1 MVRTGACFYEVWPLN
16 HAHTDRIMGA
26 LDQRNIIRWQVSA
39 WRAGERLPMYV
50 VLNAPYRVTNT
61 DIHTAMARYGDVN
74 IVKQQKY
81 RQWPSISNG
90 HRSVSYKKVHTP
102 VPGHIKVKGATLTVR
117 VYERL
122 QIRVPSPADHVLQPN
137 GVLTPPDFVLQPNG
151 DYEPPG
157 PWCAPLAALAKGKGK
172 KQHKHHKPSG
182 AAQPS
187 LPPHPHPPS
196 TTQPPPPPIPPTP
209 HPIPPTTTT
218 TTSPP
223 PPT

>member
-1 MVRTGACFYEVWPLN
+1 MREPTVVIKLEGEDRPFPSAPEVLQGVLNILKQEGVAIEGMVRTGACFYEVWPLN

-39 WRAGERLPMYV
+39 RRAGERLPMYV

-117 VYERL
+117 VYGEGRGGN
-122 QIRVPSPADHVLQPN
+122 RCHACGTFGTPRAFPAASASF
-137 GVLTPPDFVLQPNG
+137 G
-151 DYEPPG
+151 Y
-157 PWCAPLAALAKGKGK
+157 
-172 KQHKHHKPSG
+172 
-182 AAQPS
+182 
-187 LPPHPHPPS
+187 
-196 TTQPPPPPIPPTP
+196 TTRP
-209 HPIPPTTTT
+209 
-218 TTSPP
+218 
-223 PPT
+223 